1 MDSRVKLTKF
11 EASSP
16 DVVEETA
23 KIQQEA
29 AAST

>member
-1 MDSRVKLTKF
+1 MVSRVTKF